1 MPPPPP
7 RPLAVIAKS
16 DDEDDAALEALRLSI
31 LQSAKTLAQYQEN
44 PFANETKTEEI
55 KRFMNYTCNF
65 KKHKNR
71 TWQEVIEIDY
81 TYFCWVVK
89 NRLDKN
95 KKTYSVL
102 SPLVR

>member
-7 RPLAVIAKS
+7 RPLPLIAQPE
-16 DDEDDAALEALRLSI
+16 DEDDTALEALRLTI
-31 LQSAKTLAQYQEN
+31 LQSAKTLAQYQEL
-44 PFANETKTEEI
+44 PFASETKVEQI
-55 KRFMNYTCNF
+55 QRFMNYTCNF
-65 KKHKNR
+65 KKHKGR

-102 SPLVR
+102 SPFVR